1 MLRVRRMFEVLLQM
15 NERAGGLDQSFEI
28 ICIRRFGVE
37 PKLFQN
43 IVRFI
48 VPAVRSSNEKTR
60 GNTGVF
66 PRLPGP
72 GSHLPQSL
80 RPTTVKSSRVCSSG
94 ALTCLRLRG

>member
-1 MLRVRRMFEVLLQM
+1 MLRVRRMFEALLKM
-15 NERAGGLDQSFEI
+15 NERAGRLNQSFEI
-28 ICIRRFGVE
+28 ICVGRFRVE
-37 PKLFQN
+37 PKLFQD
-43 IVRFI
+43 IVRLVI
-48 VPAVRSSNEKTR
+48 TAVRSSNEKTR